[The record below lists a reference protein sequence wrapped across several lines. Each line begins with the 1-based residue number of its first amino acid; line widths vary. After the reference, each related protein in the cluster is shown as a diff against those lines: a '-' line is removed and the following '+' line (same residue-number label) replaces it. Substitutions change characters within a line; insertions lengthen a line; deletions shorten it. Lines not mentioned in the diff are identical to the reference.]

1 MNRESV
7 RREVFFREAAGG
19 GRFCLMTRPAAA
31 ARGALLFVPPFA
43 EELNK
48 SRRMIA
54 LAAHEFARNGW
65 TVLQMD
71 LFGCGDSAGDFGDA
85 DWHGWLEDVDHG
97 HALLAAE
104 SDGPLVMW
112 TLRAGSL
119 LAADWLE
126 MRGEGLPLLLWQ
138 PVTSGKQHLNQ
149 FLRLKGA
156 SEMLA
161 DADAGISVADLRAS
175 LQQGQP
181 VEVAGYLLS
190 PGLAAGLDAAEL
202 RLPARAAGP
211 VGVIE
216 VCAGE
221 RGVLSPALERLAAR
235 WTGDGVPVAM
245 EAVAGPAFWQSAE
258 IETAPALIERSL
270 RVLNGMLQ

>member
-54 LAAHEFARNGW
+54 LAARAFAENGW

-71 LFGCGDSAGDFGDA
+71 LFGCGDSSGDFGDA
-85 DWHGWLEDVDHG
+85 DWRMWVADVERG
-97 HALLAAE
+97 YALLTQA
-104 SDGPLVMW
+104 SDGPIVVW
-112 TLRAGSL
+112 ALRAGSL
-119 LAADWLE
+119 LVADWLE
-126 MRGEGLPLLLWQ
+126 ARGEGLPLLLWQ
-138 PVTSGKQHLNQ
+138 PVTSGKQHLTQ
-149 FLRLKGA
+149 FLRLRA
-156 SEMLA
+156 ANEMLA
-161 DADAGISVADLRAS
+161 DTDAKIAVADLRTA
-175 LQQGQP
+175 LQQGQA
-181 VEVAGYLLS
+181 VEVAGYALA
-190 PGLAAGLDAAEL
+190 PGLTAGLDAAVL
-202 RLPARAAGP
+202 RLPETTAGP

-221 RGVLSPALERLAAR
+221 RIALSPALERLTAA
-235 WTGDGVPVAM
+235 WTGDGV
-245 EAVAGPAFWQSAE
+245 AVTTDAVVGPAFWQSVE
-258 IETAPALIERSL
+258 IETAPALIECSL
-270 RVLNGMLQ
+270 RMLDDMVR